1 MTNRVLIIDDSEDDV
16 VMLERFLTDG
26 DTSIMGLTDSS
37 QAEQAFAEFKPDLVL
52 LDLHMPPPD
61 GLEILR
67 RLRDSRG
74 VLNLV
79 PVVVLTGDVGPTA
92 RNTALDLGAVDYL
105 TKPLDRQAVVVR
117 VRNLLAT
124 RRLYTALVRSS
135 QNKSNF
141 LMNMSH
147 EMRTPLS
154 AIIGFSELMA
164 DDKLGRFDDA
174 TRHKF
179 LEEINS
185 SGRFLLALLD
195 DILDLSKIEA
205 GKMVLRIE
213 SLSIADIVID
223 VVTSMEPLA
232 TRKTIRLE
240 ADVATAGRAPA
251 DALKLKS
258 MLLNLVSNAIKFTP
272 IGGRVAIETRRL
284 DDFVE
289 LSVSDTGIGIS
300 AADREHL
307 FEEFRQFDSAISRQN
322 HGTGLGLALTKRF
335 VELHGGEIHLE
346 SEVGKGSTFTL
357 RLPLVPRGDG
367 PSVSRP
373 GARNGV
379 RAGGVDRQLKAPRP
393 PRSDIL

>member
-1 MTNRVLIIDDSEDDV
+1 MSDRVLIVDDSEDDV
-16 VMLERFLTDG
+16 VMLERFLADA
-26 DTSIMGLTDSS
+26 DTEIRGLTDSS
-37 QAEQAFAEFKPDLVL
+37 QAERVFAEFKPDLVL

-74 VLNLV
+74 VLNML
-79 PVVVLTGDVGPTA
+79 PVVVLTGDVGPAA

-141 LMNMSH
+141 LMSMSH

-164 DDKLGRFDDA
+164 DDKAGKFDDP

-179 LEEINS
+179 LDEINS
-185 SGRFLLALLD
+185 SGRFLLALIG

-205 GKMVLRIE
+205 GKMVLRME
-213 SLSIADIVID
+213 NVSIQYIVID

-232 TRKTIRLE
+232 TRKTVCLE
-240 ADVATAGRAPA
+240 ANVSAAGRAPA
-251 DALKLKS
+251 DAQKFKS
-258 MLLNLVSNAIKFTP
+258 MLLNQVSNAIKLTP
-272 IGGRVAIETRRL
+272 TGGRVADGANRL
-284 DDFVE
+284 DGFVE

-300 AADREHL
+300 PADREHL
-307 FEEFRQFDSAISRQN
+307 FEEFRQFESPMSRQN

-335 VELHGGEIHLE
+335 VELHGGEIRLE

-357 RLPLVPRGDG
+357 RLPLATPGDVM
-367 PSVSRP
+367 SASAP
-373 GARNGV
+373 GANGHGV
-379 RAGGVDRQLKAPRP
+379 APAG
-393 PRSDIL
+393 

>member
-1 MTNRVLIIDDSEDDV
+1 MSSRVLIVDDSEDDV
-16 VMLERFLTDG
+16 VMLERFLADA
-26 DTSIMGLTDSS
+26 DTEIRGLTDSS
-37 QAEQAFAEFKPDLVL
+37 QAERVFAEFKPDLVL

-74 VLNLV
+74 VLNML
-79 PVVVLTGDVGPTA
+79 PVVVLTGDVGPAT
-92 RNTALDLGAVDYL
+92 RNAALDLGAVDYL

-124 RRLYTALVRSS
+124 RRLYTALMRSS

-141 LMNMSH
+141 LMSMSH

-164 DDKLGRFDDA
+164 DDKAGKFDDP

-179 LEEINS
+179 LDEINS
-185 SGRFLLALLD
+185 SGRFLLALIG

-205 GKMVLRIE
+205 GKMVLRME
-213 SLSIADIVID
+213 NVSIADIVID

-232 TRKTIRLE
+232 TRKTICLE
-240 ADVATAGRAPA
+240 ANVSAAGRAPA

-272 IGGRVAIETRRL
+272 AGGRVAIGAKRL
-284 DDFVE
+284 DGFVE

-300 AADREHL
+300 ASDREHL
-307 FEEFRQFDSAISRQN
+307 FEEFRQFESPMSRQN

-335 VELHGGEIHLE
+335 VELHGGEIRLE

-357 RLPLVPRGDG
+357 RLPLTTPGDVIG
-367 PSVSRP
+367 ASAP
-373 GARNGV
+373 GANWHGV
-379 RAGGVDRQLKAPRP
+379 APAG
-393 PRSDIL
+393 

>member
-1 MTNRVLIIDDSEDDV
+1 MSDRVLIVDDSEDDV
-16 VMLERFLTDG
+16 VMLERFLADA
-26 DTSIMGLTDSS
+26 DTEIRGLTDSS
-37 QAEQAFAEFKPDLVL
+37 QAERVFAEFKPDLVL

-74 VLNLV
+74 VLNML
-79 PVVVLTGDVGPTA
+79 PVVVLTGDVGPAT

-141 LMNMSH
+141 LMSMSH

-164 DDKLGRFDDA
+164 DDKAGKFDDP

-179 LEEINS
+179 LDEINS
-185 SGRFLLALLD
+185 GGRFLLALID

-205 GKMVLRIE
+205 GKMVLRME
-213 SLSIADIVID
+213 NVSIADIVID

-240 ADVATAGRAPA
+240 ADVSAAGRAPA

-272 IGGRVAIETRRL
+272 AGGRVAIGAKRL
-284 DDFVE
+284 NGFVE

-300 AADREHL
+300 PADREHL
-307 FEEFRQFDSAISRQN
+307 YEEFRQFESAMSRQN
-322 HGTGLGLALTKRF
+322 HGTGLGLALTKSF
-335 VELHGGEIHLE
+335 VELHGGEIRLE

-357 RLPLVPRGDG
+357 RLPVVPPGDEKAASGRG
-367 PSVSRP
+367 SI
-373 GARNGV
+373 ANGHGLA
-379 RAGGVDRQLKAPRP
+379 RAG
-393 PRSDIL
+393 

>member
-1 MTNRVLIIDDSEDDV
+1 MSDRVLVIDDSDDDV
-16 VMLERFLTDG
+16 VMLERFLADA
-26 DTSIMGLTDSS
+26 DTEVRGLTDSS
-37 QAEQAFAEFKPDLVL
+37 QAEQVFEEFKPDVVL

-79 PVVVLTGDVGPTA
+79 PVVVLTGDVGPAA
-92 RNTALDLGAVDYL
+92 RNTALDLGAVDFL

-141 LMNMSH
+141 LMSMSH

-154 AIIGFSELMA
+154 AIIGFSELMD
-164 DDKLGRFDDA
+164 DDKAGKFDDP
-174 TRHKF
+174 TRHRF
-179 LEEINS
+179 LGEINS

-213 SLSIADIVID
+213 DVSIAEIVRD
-223 VVTSMEPLA
+223 VVTTMEPLA
-232 TRKTIRLE
+232 TRKAIRLE
-240 ADVATAGRAPA
+240 ANVSGAGRVPA

-272 IGGRVAIETRRL
+272 DGGRVAIETRQQDRA
-284 DDFVE
+284 VE
-289 LSVSDTGIGIS
+289 VSVSDTGIGIS

-307 FEEFRQFDSAISRQN
+307 FEEFRQFESAMSRQN

-335 VELHGGEIHLE
+335 VELHGGEICLD
-346 SEVGKGSTFTL
+346 SEVGQGSTFTL
-357 RLPLVPRGDG
+357 RLPLTS
-367 PSVSRP
+367 PSDLVMVGITGLSPNRRVAP
-373 GARNGV
+373 
-379 RAGGVDRQLKAPRP
+379 AG
-393 PRSDIL
+393 

>member
-1 MTNRVLIIDDSEDDV
+1 MRDRVLIIDDSDDDV
-16 VMLERFLTDG
+16 EMLERFLVDA
-26 DTSIMGLTDSS
+26 DTEVRGLTDST
-37 QAEQAFAEFKPDLVL
+37 QAEVVFAEFKPDLVL

-74 VLNLV
+74 VLNLL
-79 PVVVLTGDVGPTA
+79 PVVVLTGDVGPAA

-164 DDKLGRFDDA
+164 DDKSGKFDDP
-174 TRHKF
+174 TRDKF
-179 LEEINS
+179 LTEINT

-213 SLSIADIVID
+213 DVPIADIVRD
-223 VVTSMEPLA
+223 VITSMEPLA
-232 TRKTIRLE
+232 TRKTICLE
-240 ADVATAGRAPA
+240 ADVSGAGRAQA

-272 IGGRVAIETRRL
+272 DGGRVVIKARQVGGAVDI
-284 DDFVE
+284 
-289 LSVSDTGIGIS
+289 SVSDTGIGIS

-307 FEEFRQFDSAISRQN
+307 FEEFRQFDSMMSRQN

-335 VELHGGEIHLE
+335 AELHGGSIRLE
-346 SEVGKGSTFTL
+346 SEVGRGSTFTL
-357 RLPLVPRGDG
+357 RLPLVPPAGAKG
-367 PSVSRP
+367 TSAP
-373 GARNGV
+373 GLNGHEV
-379 RAGGVDRQLKAPRP
+379 APAG
-393 PRSDIL
+393 